1 MVDTTGIRCR
11 ILMSFGRQRGGIMAL
26 WMARLMASGESST
39 DVTGPK
45 MWIRFSASVSNSKA
59 ALQLRP

>member
-11 ILMSFGRQRGGIMAL
+11 ILMSLGRQCGVMTAL
-26 WMARLMASGESST
+26 WMARLMLSGESST
-39 DVTGPK
+39 EVTGPK
-45 MWIRFSASVSNSKA
+45 TWIRFSASVSNSKA